1 MNSSDLLPGESLKAC
16 VQSERQLLGCLLHRP
31 DAIHSVSGI
40 VSSTSF
46 RDKSYAVLFETL
58 LALVERGL
66 QIDTYTIAV
75 KVLGPNSD
83 HEIESVLATVAE
95 LKHTVVNSA
104 NIVHYANQVAGWS
117 ASRTIRGIGLGL
129 LADTN
134 DCIEPP
140 NAMELLAKSIK
151 TIESANVVRQNDVYD
166 AGELAG
172 MALEDIDLARENK
185 TSSGL
190 DTGLT
195 AIDTRWG
202 GLHNGE
208 LVILAARPSIGKTA
222 LALSIACSM
231 AEQGKSVFFASLEMT
246 KQQVGL
252 RLLSRMSGIPCDRL
266 RMGFAL
272 NQQERNRLEEAKQN
286 LKTWPIRVWCASGVL
301 VSEIAAKARLQAT
314 KMGLDAIFIDYLGQG
329 KIKPSKRHASANDSI
344 TEIVGDIANFTKQI
358 NKPIVCLCQLNRGAE
373 GEEPGLQHLRDSGS
387 LEQDADAVWF
397 LHRKRGE
404 SETKLIVRKC
414 RNGEI
419 GETDIVFNSDRATF
433 GDAGNTWDSNQ
444 IGGYFA
450 GATK

>member
-1 MNSSDLLPGESLKAC
+1 M
-16 VQSERQLLGCLLHRP
+16 
-31 DAIHSVSGI
+31 
-40 VSSTSF
+40 
-46 RDKSYAVLFETL
+46 
-58 LALVERGL
+58 LA
-66 QIDTYTIAV
+66 A
-75 KVLGPNSD
+75 
-83 HEIESVLATVAE
+83 VAE
-95 LKHTVVNSA
+95 LKHEVPNAANVVY
-104 NIVHYANQVAGWS
+104 YAHQVAGWR
-117 ASRTIRGIGLGL
+117 ASRIVRGIGLGL

-134 DCIEPP
+134 DCTEPP
-140 NAMELLAKSIK
+140 NAMELLAKSVK
-151 TIESANVVRQNDVYD
+151 TIESANVVRQNDVHD

-172 MALEDIDLARENK
+172 MALEDIDNARDRQ

-266 RMGFAL
+266 RMGFTL
-272 NQQERNRLEEAKQN
+272 TQQERNRLEDAKQN
-286 LKTWPIRVWCASGVL
+286 LKTWPIRVWCSSGVL
-301 VSEIAAKARLQAT
+301 VSEITAKARLQAA

-329 KIKPSKRHASANDSI
+329 KIKPAKRHASANDSI

-358 NKPIVCLCQLNRGAE
+358 NKPVVCLCQLNRGAE

-387 LEQDADAVWF
+387 IEQDADAVWF

-404 SETKLIVRKC
+404 PETKLLVKKC

-419 GETDIVFNSDRATF
+419 GEADIVFDPDRATF
-433 GDAGNTWDSNQ
+433 GDPANTWDANHRDV
-444 IGGYFA
+444 FFDEA
-450 GATK
+450 AK